1 MELFK
6 TKKILIK
13 TLKETINILQE
24 EITELKEKNK
34 IYEHNIIILLE
45 NEKENREEQQNL
57 LRNIEFI
64 TNNLSA
70 QKKKKIGLK

>member
-34 IYEHNIIILLE
+34 IYEHDIIILLE
-45 NEKENREEQQNL
+45 NAKENREEQQKD
-57 LRNIEFI
+57 
-64 TNNLSA
+64 SSP
-70 QKKKKIGLK
+70 G

>member
-34 IYEHNIIILLE
+34 IYEHDIIILLE
-45 NEKENREEQQNL
+45 NAKENREEQQNL